1 MFKDIGMTIVLLG
14 YNGLIGDYIL
24 KELTKELRKGLNL
37 SIVCVGRDTRNQP
50 IKNKKVKYVK
60 WNFIDFTRS
69 KLFFLKKKNII
80 INCIGKNQGNT
91 EDLKKTN
98 LNFIKKLSRYILV
111 EKIIVRLIHM
121 GSVSVYGAEK
131 KYLNISCNIHENTP
145 TNPDDSYSKNK
156 LDVDLFIKQNLKLN
170 RKKFSYTIL
179 RIANV
184 FSDTKNSNSFKFI
197 KNLLN
202 RGIWFKC
209 SQNTNYHYI
218 HARDV
223 AQVVILIIKNQ
234 NKTKNNTY
242 IVSDEVNQFILH
254 KKYSNFNRS
263 RLLVIPIPLKLI
275 NLIIKF
281 SFLPKSILNFFL
293 VISSQ
298 TNYNNNKIKKVLNF
312 RPKYSLRKEFM
323 IDL

>member
-1 MFKDIGMTIVLLG
+1 MTIVLLG

-24 KELTKELRKGLNL
+24 KELIKELRKGLNL
-37 SIVCVGRDTRNQP
+37 DIVCVGRDIRNQP
-50 IKNKKVKYVK
+50 MKNKKIKYVK
-60 WNFIDFTRS
+60 WNFLDFTRS
-69 KLFFLKKKNII
+69 KLFFLQKKNII
-80 INCIGKNQGNT
+80 INCIGKNQGNN

-111 EKIIVRLIHM
+111 EKIFVRLIHM

-131 KYLNISCNIHENTP
+131 KYLNRSYNINETTP

-156 LDVDLFIKQNLKLN
+156 LDVDLFIKKNLKFN

-184 FSDTKNSNSFKFI
+184 FSETKNSNSFKFI
-197 KNLLN
+197 KNFLN

-234 NKTKNNTY
+234 KKTKNNTY
-242 IVSDEVNQFILH
+242 IVSDDVNQFVLH
-254 KKYSNFNRS
+254 KKYSNFNNR

-275 NLIIKF
+275 NFIIKL

-298 TNYNNNKIKKVLNF
+298 TYYNNNKIKKVLNF

>member
-1 MFKDIGMTIVLLG
+1 MTIVLMG

-24 KELTKELRKGLNL
+24 KELSKELRKGLNL
-37 SIVCVGRDTRNQP
+37 DIVCVGRDIRNQP
-50 IKNKKVKYVK
+50 VKNKRIKYVK
-60 WNFIDFTRS
+60 WNFIHFTRS

-80 INCIGKNQGNT
+80 INCIGKNQGNN

-98 LNFIKKLSRYILV
+98 LNFIKKLSKYILV
-111 EKIIVRLIHM
+111 ENIIVRLIHM

-131 KYLNISCNIHENTP
+131 KYFNRSYNINENTP

-170 RKKFSYTIL
+170 RKMFSYTIL

-184 FSDTKNSNSFKFI
+184 FSETKNSNSFKFI
-197 KNLLN
+197 NNLLN
-202 RGIWFKC
+202 RGIWLKC
-209 SQNTNYHYI
+209 SHNTNYHYI

-223 AQVVILIIKNQ
+223 AQVVILILKNQ
-234 NKTKNNTY
+234 KKTKNNTY
-242 IVSDEVNQFILH
+242 IVSDEVNQSILH

-263 RLLVIPIPLKLI
+263 RLIVIPISLKLI
-275 NLIIKF
+275 NLIIKLP
-281 SFLPKSILNFFL
+281 FLPKSILNFFL

-298 TNYNNNKIKKVLNF
+298 TYYNNNKIKKVLNF